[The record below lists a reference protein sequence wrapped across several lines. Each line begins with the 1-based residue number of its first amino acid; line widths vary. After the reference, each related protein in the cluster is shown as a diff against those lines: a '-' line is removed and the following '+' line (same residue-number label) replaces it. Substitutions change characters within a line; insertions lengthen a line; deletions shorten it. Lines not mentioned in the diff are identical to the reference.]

1 MALKYAIVVDRHPEY
16 GVKALPIDL
25 NPQTCPPEKLAW
37 SPVFSG
43 PNERGRNYM
52 PEIGQPVIIDDSHTM
67 AGPSG
72 SNFFP
77 VLATYNPAINQ
88 QGGLQ
93 GNLNLIQLF
102 EPFLN
107 SIKNNVRLPPK
118 AKETGKPTTRQRQE
132 TGDFKY
138 SATKGMPA
146 HVSIAQTFGMI
157 LPQVKNISTAIDQF
171 TSVLTPGL
179 LGAFPGLPLGNMLS
193 SLSSNALFQTALG
206 KLPTEVQQA
215 FQSVQAFSRS
225 VQGGSSYGFSLG
237 SLVDEAT
244 FVNNAVN
251 LLNNIKDPVELF
263 AALQELQSN
272 SSLHG
277 CEKLQDTV
285 IYLNNF
291 NTVNANVSNANS
303 IEIETE
309 DANASN
315 VIVVTVDDSLTISTN
330 VTNSK
335 IIITSCGKVE
345 SQDSGDVLETIKN
358 VMSLLNTFASISSPS
373 AGLGIGGMNN
383 VAKKWADAQTRLPPQ
398 IQQMRQK
405 LLKDISVAGG
415 NLSNLAI
422 AAQVA
427 KRVFKL
433 IP

>member
-25 NPQTCPPEKLAW
+25 NPETCPPEKLAW

-52 PEIGQPVIIDDSHTM
+52 PEIGQPVVIDDSHTM

-77 VLATYNPAINQ
+77 VIATYNPAMNQ

-93 GNLNLIQLF
+93 GNLNLMKLF

-107 SIKNNVRLPPK
+107 SLKNNVRLPPE
-118 AKETGKPTTRQRQE
+118 AKEAGKPTTRQRKE
-132 TGDFKY
+132 KGDFTY
-138 SATKGMPA
+138 SSTKGMPA

-171 TSVLTPGL
+171 TGVLTPGL

-193 SLSSNALFQTALG
+193 SLSNNPLFQAALG

-215 FQSVQAFSRS
+215 FQSVQSFSRS

-237 SLVDEAT
+237 SLVDEVT

-251 LLNNIKDPVELF
+251 LLSNIKDPVELF
-263 AALQELQSN
+263 AALQELQSDPT
-272 SSLHG
+272 LHG

-291 NTVNANVSNANS
+291 NTIDANVTNTNS

-315 VIVVTVDDSLTISTN
+315 VIVVTIDDSVTISAN

-335 IIITSCGKVE
+335 ITITSCGKVE
-345 SQDSGDVLETIKN
+345 NEDSGDVLEAVKN

-415 NLSNLAI
+415 NLSNIAI

>member
-25 NPQTCPPEKLAW
+25 NPETCPPEKLAW

-52 PEIGQPVIIDDSHTM
+52 PEIGQPVVIDDSHTM

-77 VLATYNPAINQ
+77 VIATYNPAMNQ

-93 GNLNLIQLF
+93 GNLDLMRLF
-102 EPFLN
+102 KPFLD
-107 SIKNNVRLPPK
+107 SLKNNVRLPPK

-132 TGDFKY
+132 SGDFKY
-138 SATKGMPA
+138 SSTKGMPA

-171 TSVLTPGL
+171 TGVLTPGL

-193 SLSSNALFQTALG
+193 SLSSNALFQAALG

-237 SLVDEAT
+237 SLVDEVT

-251 LLNNIKDPVELF
+251 LLSNIKDPVELF
-263 AALQELQSN
+263 AALQELQSD
-272 SSLHG
+272 STLHG

-291 NTVNANVSNANS
+291 NTIDANTTNTNS

-315 VIVVTVDDSLTISTN
+315 VIVVTIDDSVTISAN

-335 IIITSCGKVE
+335 ITITSCGKVE
-345 SQDSGDVLETIKN
+345 SEDSGDVLEAVKN

-373 AGLGIGGMNN
+373 SGLGIGGMNN

-398 IQQMRQK
+398 IQQLRQK

-415 NLSNLAI
+415 NLSNIAI